1 MEYSKN
7 HKQIVEDLMAG
18 KFILPQNKNF
28 LELKEKE
35 KFYEE
40 FFKASFGHDLIMKQ
54 DYAFLVSDETNEM
67 LSRDICIFFAIL
79 CYELD
84 KDGRNFLDLINYSE
98 FEYFHVNE
106 YFENSSYLDVVR
118 NNSRLRDTSSRN
130 EFMDTLDRRNIIEKT
145 GNQKFVFTAAHRNFT
160 EFAMELAKSKTA
172 DVE

>member
-7 HKQIVEDLMAG
+7 HKQIVEDLMGG
-18 KFILPQNKNF
+18 KFILPTNKNF
-28 LELKEKE
+28 IELKEKE

-40 FFKASFGHDLIMKQ
+40 FFKASFGHDLIMRQ
-54 DYAFLVSDETNEM
+54 DFAFLVSDETNEM
-67 LSRDICIFFAIL
+67 LSRDVCIFFAIL

-98 FEYFHVNE
+98 FEYDQIND
-106 YFENSSYLDVVR
+106 YFENSSYLEVVR
-118 NNSRLRDTSSRN
+118 NNSRLRDSNTRN

-145 GNQKFVFTAAHRNFT
+145 GPQKFTFTTAHKNFT
-160 EFAMELAKSKTA
+160 DFAMELAKSKTA